1 MGGADAVALLADG
14 GCADGATGVDGRVVR
29 PEVTSARRPLNAR
42 GSFKAA
48 SMAARISC
56 GSAMRPKPYSPQ
68 AMSPS
73 FGPTVITPRVFNVAR
88 LVRVASC
95 SHMRTFIAG
104 AASTG
109 L

>member
-1 MGGADAVALLADG
+1 
-14 GCADGATGVDGRVVR
+14 
-29 PEVTSARRPLNAR
+29 
-42 GSFKAA
+42 
-48 SMAARISC
+48 MAARISC

-95 SHMRTFIAG
+95 SHLRTFIAG
-104 AASTG
+104 ATSTG
-109 L
+109 LSVASSAVEARRSEEHTSELQTLLRTSYAVFCLKQKTIDTHTTQDQY